1 MSAFKI
7 KMDGQIAVLAVAEKG
22 SYAAAGKVL
31 RIGTSAVR
39 KQVEGVTA
47 ELGTLLFQR
56 VNRRLVP
63 TEAGRIYIA
72 EARESVRRARL
83 GLDRVQ
89 ALIRA
94 RTSDLRFGYSSHLSE
109 QLLDIIVRLR
119 PIRDGQQ
126 EFDSL
131 LTYQVVSQ
139 VVQGKLHIGFG
150 FLHVH
155 QPELMV
161 RPLMEEPLMVCL
173 PAGHRLAAKQ
183 SIEPTDLENEPVIA
197 VARKPLPG
205 RHQEI
210 VKYFESEGVF
220 LKFVRDAY
228 LPREALWLVSRGIGV
243 TLMTRSSA
251 APARSDVVLR
261 PLSSQLLTIK
271 SGVFVRRDQYTGKVK
286 EFVDRVSAATIV
298 MRPKAAKRN
307 TERS

>member
-1 MSAFKI
+1 MNPFKI
-7 KMDGQIAVLAVAEKG
+7 KMDGQVAVLAVAEKG

-31 RIGTSAVR
+31 GIVTSAVR

-72 EARESVRRARL
+72 EARESARRARL

-89 ALIRA
+89 ALTRA
-94 RTSDLRFGYSSHLSE
+94 QTCDLRVGYSSHLSE
-109 QLLDIIVRLR
+109 SFLDIIVRLQTNR
-119 PIRDGQQ
+119 AGPQV
-126 EFDSL
+126 FDSL

-139 VVQGKLHIGFG
+139 VLQGKLHVGFG

-155 QPELMV
+155 QPELIA
-161 RPLMEEPLMVCL
+161 RPLTEEPLMLCL

-183 SIEPTDLENEPVIA
+183 SIEPADLENEPMVA
-197 VARKPLPG
+197 VARKPLPE
-205 RHQEI
+205 RHKEI
-210 VKYFESEGVF
+210 VEFFESEGVF

-228 LPREALWLVSRGIGV
+228 LPREALWLVSRGAGI

-251 APARSDVVLR
+251 AD
-261 PLSSQLLTIK
+261 
-271 SGVFVRRDQYTGKVK
+271 
-286 EFVDRVSAATIV
+286 
-298 MRPKAAKRN
+298 
-307 TERS
+307 

>member
-7 KMDGQIAVLAVAEKG
+7 KMDGQIAVLALAEKG

-31 RIGTSAVR
+31 GVGTSAVR

-47 ELGTLLFQR
+47 ELGALLFQR
-56 VNRRLVP
+56 VDRRLVP
-63 TEAGRIYIA
+63 TEAGRIYIV

-89 ALIRA
+89 AYIRA
-94 RTSDLRFGYSSHLSE
+94 RSSDLRIGYSSHLSE
-109 QLLDIIVRLR
+109 SLLDIIVRLR
-119 PIRDGQQ
+119 PNSVGQQ

-139 VVQGKLHIGFG
+139 VLQGKLHLGFG

-155 QPELMV
+155 QPELMI
-161 RPLMEEPLMVCL
+161 RPLTEEPLMVCL
-173 PAGHRLAAKQ
+173 PAGHRLAARQ
-183 SIEPTDLENEPVIA
+183 SIEPVDLESEPMIA

-210 VKYFESEGVF
+210 VEYFESEGVF

-228 LPREALWLVSRGIGV
+228 LPREALWQVSRGTGI
-243 TLMTRSSA
+243 TMMTRSSA
-251 APARSDVVLR
+251 APVRSDVVLR

-271 SGVFVRRDQYTGKVK
+271 SGVFVRRDQYTGKVR
-286 EFVDRVSAATIV
+286 EFVDKVSAATAAL
-298 MRPKAAKRN
+298 RAKLNKRKA
-307 TERS
+307 EQF